1 MPALFLYPPLGVILL
16 GLLALA
22 IGVSNYYYGTGHSSG
37 ILGFLQKITRLSVG
51 GQLFAAATRIFT
63 KALTS
68 FMGKAFAATDAPV
81 GATFHYLASTVR
93 KLTGTITAFSAFAIT
108 VAQAVSG
115 QIDWAQVSRALR
127 GLRLQ
132 IKAEAHTARVALQ
145 RTIAQEKA
153 AVRSVAQG
161 VYPRLRAIEHE
172 IARPIQHEIKSAREL
187 AREAE
192 RSAAHAWRWIHAHR
206 YLPHARTW
214 AEAVAVGLAA
224 LGLNWIRCNEAQNLY
239 NKRGC
244 GLFNDLDALLGLLA
258 TVLVVENFDTV
269 VREMQGLEGDIA
281 TGLRDLFG
289 L

>member
-37 ILGFLQKITRLSVG
+37 ILGFLQKITRLSAG
-51 GQLFAAATRIFT
+51 GQLFAAATHIFT

-192 RSAAHAWRWIHAHR
+192 RSAAHAWKWIHRHA

-214 AEAVAVGLAA
+214 ADAVAVGLAA
-224 LGLNWIRCNEAQNLY
+224 LGLDWLRCKENPFNNNGNA
-239 NKRGC
+239 C
-244 GLFNDLDALLGLLA
+244 GLWNDLEGILGLFAGVLA
-258 TVLVVENFDTV
+258 LADLETLVKEVQDVE
-269 VREMQGLEGDIA
+269 LEAVQIVKDA
-281 TGLRDLFG
+281 FG
-289 L
+289 V

>member
-1 MPALFLYPPLGVILL
+1 MPFLFLFPPLGVFLL

-22 IGVSNYYYGTGHSSG
+22 IGMANYYYGTGHTSG
-37 ILGFLQKITRLSVG
+37 IVGFLQKITRLSFV
-51 GQLFAAATRIFT
+51 GQLFTAATHLFT

-68 FMGKAFAATDAPV
+68 FMGKAFQATDAPV
-81 GATFHYLASTVR
+81 GAAFHYIATTVR

-115 QIDWAQVSRALR
+115 QVDWAQVSKALR
-127 GLRLQ
+127 GLRVQ

-214 AEAVAVGLAA
+214 EDAVAIGLSA
-224 LGLNWIRCNEAQNLY
+224 LGLQWLRCSNNPF
-239 NKRGC
+239 NKNPNAC
-244 GLFNDLDALLGLLA
+244 GLWSDLESLLGLLA
-258 TVLVVENFDTV
+258 LGLAIDNLETL
-269 VREMQGLEGDIA
+269 VREAQALEEGVAVGIA
-281 TGLRDLFG
+281 DLFG
-289 L
+289 V